1 MRKDNVV
8 VQNNHHLLH
17 YHHQLFIIML
27 IVIIIVIMQR
37 VRGADSG
44 KYLTGETTLTVTHSR
59 QLHHHHH
66 HCSHRHHRS
75 HRCHHPYRHH
85 HHVFHHQRRW
95 EKSRKK
101 GSHLHQVLHAGPLDE
116 TTPPY
121 RRLIAPGLQHKT
133 CKISSI
139 STSRPWI
146 TMDYNDIG

>member
-75 HRCHHPYRHH
+75 HHCHHPYRHH
-85 HHVFHHQRRW
+85 HHVFHHQRRC
-95 EKSRKK
+95 EKSRKRAPTCIK
-101 GSHLHQVLHAGPLDE
+101 FFMPVLSTRLRLLTGASSLRDFSTKPAKFRQFRLLVLE
-116 TTPPY
+116 LQWTTM
-121 RRLIAPGLQHKT
+121 I
-133 CKISSI
+133 
-139 STSRPWI
+139 
-146 TMDYNDIG
+146 